1 MLASTITDLYDLS
14 IPPIHSIT
22 VRDVACSRHS
32 LIIIGWDI
40 FFSYRF
46 DSSEWSDFYYVPS
59 SALLIDAPRQIWRI
73 RHLPKEN
80 NDLHHLYS
88 LWNIICRWNNINVS

>member
-14 IPPIHSIT
+14 IPLNYYSIT

-46 DSSEWSDFYYVPS
+46 DSSEWSDFHYAPS
-59 SALLIDAPRQIWRI
+59 SALLIDTFADYS
-73 RHLPKEN
+73 
-80 NDLHHLYS
+80 DLL
-88 LWNIICRWNNINVS
+88 IGDDP

>member
-14 IPPIHSIT
+14 IPPNYSIT

-40 FFSYRF
+40 FFAYRF
-46 DSSEWSDFYYVPS
+46 DSSEWSDFHYVPS
-59 SALLIDAPRQIWRI
+59 SALLIDTFADYS
-73 RHLPKEN
+73 
-80 NDLHHLYS
+80 DLLIGDDP
-88 LWNIICRWNNINVS
+88 WIISCQV